1 MMNKDSSLHSS
12 TAMIYQ
18 SLAELHTLLS
28 ALEEQTK
35 LGLFPAQPQPE
46 TVEVITSEDSSPA
59 TEDGILADWL

>member
-1 MMNKDSSLHSS
+1 
-12 TAMIYQ
+12 MIYQ